1 MLIELQMN
9 GYNICLVVV
18 LFDEV
23 PWSRICFFF
32 SFGRREPF
40 HLFANRLRCDAS
52 KVRLLCLPMNWFEHR
67 DMRVNEAANTHTHH
81 QRAKSKNGHNIWW
94 ISKFAFEMWNSIFLH
109 TSRTFTADEWLD
121 DSRRVVICLPSFV
134 ARRHCA
140 CVCRT
145 SRVLYSQHQTTSF
158 STHSPHRINGL

>member
-32 SFGRREPF
+32 RLVDANHFIYLPIVFGATPVKCVSCVCRWID
-40 HLFANRLRCDAS
+40 LNIVTCALT
-52 KVRLLCLPMNWFEHR
+52 KQQ
-67 DMRVNEAANTHTHH
+67 THTHH

-121 DSRRVVICLPSFV
+121 DSRRVVICLPSFA